1 MGAAQAKIAIAENGM
16 LANMT
21 RLALKA
27 LPKRNQIKLVLDTVA
42 KEMRAQ
48 MNRQITVSEEDEAF
62 IYQDDT
68 CLYCRDWRDESKPIC
83 YSVVGFLREMML
95 WATGDKTIQV
105 EELVCRATGG
115 ETCRFKIS
123 YKA

>member
-1 MGAAQAKIAIAENGM
+1 M

-27 LPKRNQIKLVLDTVA
+27 LPKRNQIKLTLETIA

-48 MNRQITVSEEDEAF
+48 MNRQVTLGEDGESF
-62 IYQDDT
+62 LYQDDT
-68 CLYCRDWRDESKPIC
+68 CLYCRDWRDQSKPVC
-83 YSVVGFLREMML
+83 YSVVGFLHEMMA

-105 EELVCRATGG
+105 EELVCRANGG
-115 ETCRFKIS
+115 DTCRFKIS
-123 YKA
+123 FSH

>member
-16 LANMT
+16 LASMT

-27 LPKRNQIKLVLDTVA
+27 LPKRNQIKLTLETIA

-48 MNRQITVSEEDEAF
+48 MNRQITLTEQEQSF

-68 CLYCRDWRDESKPIC
+68 CLYCRDWHDQPKPVC
-83 YSVVGFLREMML
+83 YSVVGFLHEML
-95 WATGDKTIQV
+95 SWATGDKSIQI

-115 ETCRFKIS
+115 ETCQFKIS
-123 YKA
+123 FK